1 MKIFLDTS
9 ALVKFYHEEEGTASV
24 TALILDCKDAICI
37 SELAK
42 LEIISS
48 FCRRFRN
55 KEIDKDA
62 YQEALEAFREDL
74 QRYKLLPVSY
84 LVLKK
89 AEMILLDLTPTIGLR
104 TLDVLHLATFTLESS
119 ADSLFVAGDKALLQ
133 AAEAI
138 GANTYYPSEIIAA
151 VDRTNDALPK
161 SGSKNFLISQ
171 SYRKKR
177 SSENYLS

>member
-1 MKIFLDTS
+1 MNIFLDTS
-9 ALVKFYHEEEGTASV
+9 ALVKFYHEEESTASI
-24 TALILDCKDAICI
+24 TALILDCSGDIFI

-55 KEIDKDA
+55 KEIDEDA

-74 QRYKLLPVSY
+74 QRYKLVPLTY

-89 AEMILLDLTPTIGLR
+89 AEMILLDLAPTPGLR
-104 TLDVLHLATFTLESS
+104 TVDALHLAAFILSS
-119 ADSLFVAGDKALLQ
+119 SSDSLFVAGDKILLQ

-138 GANTYYPSEIIAA
+138 GANTYCP
-151 VDRTNDALPK
+151 P
-161 SGSKNFLISQ
+161 
-171 SYRKKR
+171 
-177 SSENYLS
+177 

>member
-1 MKIFLDTS
+1 MNIFLDTS
-9 ALVKFYHEEEGTASV
+9 ALVKFYHEEEGTASI
-24 TALILDCKDAICI
+24 TALILDCSGDIFI

-55 KEIDKDA
+55 KEIDEDA

-74 QRYKLLPVSY
+74 QRYKLVPLTH

-89 AEMILLDLTPTIGLR
+89 AEVILLDLAPTTGLR
-104 TLDVLHLATFTLESS
+104 TVDALHLATFILGSS
-119 ADSLFVAGDKALLQ
+119 SDSLFVAGDKILLQ

-138 GANTYYPSEIIAA
+138 GANTYCP
-151 VDRTNDALPK
+151 P
-161 SGSKNFLISQ
+161 
-171 SYRKKR
+171 
-177 SSENYLS
+177 